1 MAKQRD
7 GFNFITFV
15 QFYLVFGLDN
25 STSSTPMPAVEPTC
39 ETCEEIRKEMKEC
52 KELLQAKLHD
62 AEERHKEEVKQL
74 QHAFAKEKARLLKQA
89 TYLEKKIDAY
99 KQKANEETE
108 RCKRQLFGNK
118 AGCQQLT
125 KRPRTSIVAETF
137 GSMIGKYT
145 RMNKKLKYIDW
156 YGTFDFL
163 FQSPNQKRTRKILIH
178 PT

>member
-52 KELLQAKLHD
+52 KELLQAKLYD

-74 QHAFAKEKARLLKQA
+74 QHAFAKEKARLLKQT

-99 KQKANEETE
+99 KQKADEETG

-118 AGCQQLT
+118 AGCQELT
-125 KRPRTSIVAETF
+125 KRPRDQEQALS
-137 GSMIGKYT
+137 
-145 RMNKKLKYIDW
+145 
-156 YGTFDFL
+156 
-163 FQSPNQKRTRKILIH
+163 RKPLLV
-178 PT
+178 